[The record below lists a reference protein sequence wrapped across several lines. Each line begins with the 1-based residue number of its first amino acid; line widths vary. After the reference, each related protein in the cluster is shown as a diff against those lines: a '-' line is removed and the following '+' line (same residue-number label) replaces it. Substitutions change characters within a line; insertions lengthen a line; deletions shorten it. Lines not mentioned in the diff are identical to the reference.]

1 MIEMENINLIKE
13 IAKDIEL
20 IKKRIETQGEKRWLN
35 IKEASNYLGYS
46 QDHLHKLKNS
56 YLIEGKHYFKKAGKL
71 LFDKI
76 ALDAWVQSSISIS
89 DPKEIAKS
97 ILKDLI

>member
-20 IKKRIETQGEKRWLN
+20 IKKSIETQGEKRWLN

-56 YLIEGKHYFKKAGKL
+56 YLIEGKHYFKKAGRL

-76 ALDAWVQSSISIS
+76 ALDTWVQSSISIS

>member
-20 IKKRIETQGEKRWLN
+20 IKKSIETQSEKRWLN

-56 YLIEGKHYFKKAGKL
+56 YLIEGKHYFKKAGRL

-76 ALDAWVQSSISIS
+76 ALDTWVQSSISMS

>member
-1 MIEMENINLIKE
+1 MLIEFENLSKISTILIKLE
-13 IAKDIEL
+13 ELEAKL
-20 IKKRIETQGEKRWLN
+20 SSEKRWLN

-46 QDHLHKLKNS
+46 QDHIHKLKNT
-56 YLIEGKHYFKKAGKL
+56 YFIEGKHYYKKVGRL

-76 ALDAWVQSSISIS
+76 AIDTWVKSSTSSI
-89 DPKEIAKS
+89 DAKEVANN

>member
-1 MIEMENINLIKE
+1 MLVEFENLSKINTILVKLE
-13 IAKDIEL
+13 ELDAKL
-20 IKKRIETQGEKRWLN
+20 SSEKRWLN

-46 QDHLHKLKNS
+46 QDHIHKLKNS
-56 YLIEGKHYFKKAGKL
+56 HFIEGKHYYKKTGKL

-76 ALDAWVQSSISIS
+76 AIDSWVQSSTSSI
-89 DPKEIAKS
+89 DAKEVANN

>member
-13 IAKDIEL
+13 IAKNIEL
-20 IKKRIETQGEKRWLN
+20 IKKSIETLGEKRWLN

-76 ALDAWVQSSISIS
+76 ALDTWVQSSISMS

>member
-1 MIEMENINLIKE
+1 MLIEFENLSKIGTILIKLE
-13 IAKDIEL
+13 ELEAKL
-20 IKKRIETQGEKRWLN
+20 SGEKRWLN

-46 QDHLHKLKNS
+46 QDHIHKLKNS
-56 YLIEGKHYFKKAGKL
+56 YFIEGKHYYKKTGKL

-76 ALDAWVQSSISIS
+76 ALDNWVQSSTNSI
-89 DPKEIAKS
+89 DVKEVANN

>member
-20 IKKRIETQGEKRWLN
+20 IKKSIETQSEKRWLN

-76 ALDAWVQSSISIS
+76 ALDTWVQSSISIS
-89 DPKEIAKS
+89 DPNEIAKS

>member
-1 MIEMENINLIKE
+1 MLIEFENLSKISTILIKLE
-13 IAKDIEL
+13 ELDAKL
-20 IKKRIETQGEKRWLN
+20 SSEKRWLN

-46 QDHLHKLKNS
+46 QDHIHKLKNTHF
-56 YLIEGKHYFKKAGKL
+56 IEGKHYYKKTGKL

-76 ALDAWVQSSISIS
+76 ALDNWVQSSTSSI
-89 DPKEIAKS
+89 DTKKIANE

>member
-1 MIEMENINLIKE
+1 MLIEFENLSRISTILTKLE
-13 IAKDIEL
+13 ELDAKL
-20 IKKRIETQGEKRWLN
+20 SSEKRWLN

-46 QDHLHKLKNS
+46 QDHIRKLKNS
-56 YLIEGKHYFKKAGKL
+56 HFIEGKHYYKKTGRL

-76 ALDAWVQSSISIS
+76 ALDSWVQSSTSSI
-89 DPKEIAKS
+89 DAKEVANS

>member
-1 MIEMENINLIKE
+1 MLVEFENLSKINTILVKLE
-13 IAKDIEL
+13 ELEAKL
-20 IKKRIETQGEKRWLN
+20 SSEKRWLN

-46 QDHLHKLKNS
+46 QDHIHKLKNS
-56 YLIEGKHYFKKAGKL
+56 HFIEGIHYYKKTGKL

-76 ALDAWVQSSISIS
+76 AIDSWVQSSTRYI
-89 DPKEIAKS
+89 DAKEVANR